1 MKPPVSGDPSE
12 ADPDRADRSRPAVVA
27 RRADD
32 AKRLRERAR
41 FLARQELFKELSPVK
56 LKRVAASIAERGVP
70 AGEAVLVEGGPPG
83 TELFVVREGTFELI
97 HRQVVVDIMA
107 GGQVFG
113 HPTLLTGLA
122 PEFTVR
128 ARGDSLLYCIPKD
141 VALELLARPEGVRF
155 VARTGRDRLIQA
167 ARTMRVLPDIATQP
181 VTSVVR
187 GAPLFCEP
195 DTTVREAARLM
206 AVEGQA
212 ALLVRTRDGLGIV
225 TDVDLRDRVVAGSVS
240 RDAPVSAVMT
250 TPVKTVSADV
260 TAPEASIAMMAA
272 GINHLPVVDAGGQ
285 VVGILSAS
293 SLMALDARSPFA
305 LRRTLLS
312 ARSEDDLVRAAADVP
327 KLFVDLMGANLEAS
341 ALTRILTLLQDA
353 MTTRLLELAV
363 QRRGEPPVPYAWLA
377 FGSAGR
383 SEITLVSDQDNGL
396 AYADTEDSAVD
407 EYFRVLALDVNGG
420 LRRCGFTLDPHGTVA
435 SNSQWRLSL
444 SMWRYVLERSLQGV
458 DLDRLARASVSFDF
472 RRVAGELDVVSVMTD
487 VIREAPQHP
496 RFLRAMARLATH
508 APLPLGF
515 RHRLGGIVD
524 LKHDA
529 LLPIQNLARY
539 LALAKRITVS
549 ATLERL
555 AALREAGVLEAERER
570 SLREAFV
577 AVAHLQLCHHAEA
590 LRAGRPLDNVITPAS
605 LPPLTRV
612 TLQEALREVA
622 EAQKYAPDVA
632 RR

>member
-1 MKPPVSGDPSE
+1 VTVQQTDE
-12 ADPDRADRSRPAVVA
+12 AKV
-27 RRADD
+27 
-32 AKRLRERAR
+32 LRDRAR
-41 FLARQELFKELSPVK
+41 FLARHELFKALRPRE
-56 LKRVAASIAERGVP
+56 LKRVAASIVERVVP
-70 AGEAVLVEGGPPG
+70 AGEAVLVDGGPPG
-83 TELFVVREGTFELI
+83 TDLFVVREGIFELI
-97 HRQVVVDIMA
+97 HKQVVVDIMT

-113 HPTLLTGLA
+113 HPTLLTDLA

-128 ARGDSLLYCIPKD
+128 AREESLLYCIPKD
-141 VALELLARPEGVRF
+141 VALEPLMQPEGVRF

-167 ARTMRVLPDIATQP
+167 ARAMRALPDVGTQS
-181 VTSVVR
+181 VTSLVR

-206 AVEGQA
+206 AAEGQA
-212 ALLVRTRDGLGIV
+212 ALLVKTRDGLGIV
-225 TDVDLRDRVVAGSVS
+225 TDVDLRDRVVAGSVP

-260 TAPEASIAMMAA
+260 TAPEASIEMMAA
-272 GINHLPVVDAGGQ
+272 GVNHLPVVDAGGQ

-293 SLMALDARSPFA
+293 SLMTLDARSPFA
-305 LRRTLLS
+305 LRRTILA
-312 ARSEDDLVRAAADVP
+312 ARSEDDLARAAADMP

-341 ALTRILTLLQDA
+341 AVTRILTLMQDA
-353 MTTRLLELAV
+353 MTSHLLELAV
-363 QRRGEPPVPYAWLA
+363 QRHGEPPVLYAWLA
-377 FGSAGR
+377 LGSAGR
-383 SEITLVSDQDNGL
+383 SEITLASDQDNGL
-396 AYADTEDSAVD
+396 AYADSDDPAVD
-407 EYFRVLALDVNGG
+407 EYFRVLALDVNSG

-435 SNSQWRLSL
+435 SNFQWRLSL
-444 SMWRYVLERSLQGV
+444 SMWRYVLERSLRGV

-472 RRVAGELDVVSVMTD
+472 RQVTGGLDVATALTD

-496 RFLRAMARLATH
+496 RFLRAMAHLATH

-524 LKHDA
+524 LKLDA

-539 LALAKRITVS
+539 LALAKRITAP

-555 AALREAGVLEAERER
+555 AALREAGVLEADREG

-577 AVAHLQLCHHAEA
+577 AMAHLQLCHHADA
-590 LRAGRPLDNVITPAS
+590 IRAGRPLDNVITPAD

-622 EAQKYAPDVA
+622 EAQKYAPHVA